1 VFPPRPVQGY
11 PSRKE
16 CREMGITTDVVTV
29 LHPAAEDVAEPQRP
43 APRLSSL
50 QGTTVGLID
59 NHKRNANI
67 YLEALGHLLQD
78 RYGVSHVVTYRKVSQ
93 SMPTPDAVLDQL
105 ASECDAVIH
114 AVAD

>member
-1 VFPPRPVQGY
+1 
-11 PSRKE
+11 
-16 CREMGITTDVVTV
+16 MGITTDVVTV
-29 LHPAAEDVAEPQRP
+29 LHPAAEDVAEPQRL

-67 YLEALGHLLQD
+67 YLEELGRLLQD
-78 RYGVSHVVTYRKVSQ
+78 NYGVARVVTYRKVSQ

-105 ASECDAVIH
+105 ARECDAVIH